1 MFLGISVIRQFLAL
15 EHIRNEHD
23 NVNLNLENSKFK
35 NELFLA
41 KMEAIGTL
49 FSMGMFY
56 VSFLIGAIYVNK
68 GIYTISIMMA
78 SIQLINKIVTPLY
91 DGVAILNKYN
101 GAIAIVDKLE
111 NSLMVE
117 NRQSGLTFDKINKIS
132 IKNLCF
138 KQQQFEMKNINIE
151 LENNKKYVIVG
162 KSGSG
167 KSTLLNLIS
176 GQMTCH
182 NDELCIN
189 NVPYKNIDYN
199 YLKKAIAYMNQEVY
213 VFNDTIKNNIT
224 LYEDYKDDCYN
235 NVLKKSGV
243 DSFIKNLKEKD
254 NTILEENGENISGGQ
269 RQRIALARVLMRN
282 ADVILLDEAFSALDY
297 ETTRQIINDIFSL
310 ECTVLMVLHS
320 FNEKILKK
328 CDKII
333 VMDNGEINEVGSYE
347 ELTSKNSYFSE
358 LYNMR

>member
-182 NDELCIN
+182 NGELCIN

-213 VFNDTIKNNIT
+213 VFND
-224 LYEDYKDDCYN
+224 
-235 NVLKKSGV
+235 
-243 DSFIKNLKEKD
+243 
-254 NTILEENGENISGGQ
+254 
-269 RQRIALARVLMRN
+269 
-282 ADVILLDEAFSALDY
+282 
-297 ETTRQIINDIFSL
+297 IFSL

-333 VMDNGEINEVGSYE
+333 VMNNGEINEVGSYE